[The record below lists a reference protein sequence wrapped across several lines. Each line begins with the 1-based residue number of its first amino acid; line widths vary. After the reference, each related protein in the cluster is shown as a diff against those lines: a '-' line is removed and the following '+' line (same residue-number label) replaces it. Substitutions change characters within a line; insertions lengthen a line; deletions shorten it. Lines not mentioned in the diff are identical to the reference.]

1 MLDSMVRKRHNRAAH
16 RGVVTIR
23 VEEDKTVM
31 EGEGTPNRGAL
42 IRYTAI
48 IQEKLSVLQKLDDQI
63 LDFKSSYQWAGGDT
77 VLVLYIQQIYHQR
90 VNYFQNLSIIDS
102 GSMVQNGC

>member
-1 MLDSMVRKRHNRAAH
+1 MASHGGAVIR
-16 RGVVTIR
+16 R
-23 VEEDKTVM
+23 VEEAKTVM
-31 EGEGTPNRGAL
+31 EGEGTPNKGVL

-63 LDFKSSYQWAGGDT
+63 LDFKGWYQWAGGET

-90 VNYFQNLSIIDS
+90 VNHFQNLSIINS
-102 GSMVQNGC
+102 GSMV